1 MGQARNNAHNP
12 YGGDL
17 YLWGNVPAIDILRL
31 PDNEGAGYSDDI
43 ELLFAGQSKPS

>member
-1 MGQARNNAHNP
+1 
-12 YGGDL
+12 
-17 YLWGNVPAIDILRL
+17 LWGNVPAIDILRL